1 MAKPTLVIVSGY
13 FNPLHVGHLAM
24 LRAARDLG
32 DEVVVIVN
40 NDIQQL
46 LKKGR
51 IISPENERL
60 EIAGAIR
67 YVDEAVLSVDQDGTV
82 CRSLESVAL
91 ANPDK
96 RLVFANGGDRDSAV
110 EVPEEAVCVEHGIEM
125 IFDLG
130 GNEKLDSSTRI
141 NEALGL
147 DK

>member
-67 YVDEAVLSVDQDGTV
+67 MWTKLFSPSTKMARFAAPWNPLPLPTRTRGWYSPTAGIATRPPKFQRRQSALSTAS
-82 CRSLESVAL
+82 R
-91 ANPDK
+91 
-96 RLVFANGGDRDSAV
+96 
-110 EVPEEAVCVEHGIEM
+110 
-125 IFDLG
+125 
-130 GNEKLDSSTRI
+130 
-141 NEALGL
+141 
-147 DK
+147 